1 MPVILANAAAP
12 PIIVIAVTLAL
23 ISNRTGQVP
32 AAKQAY
38 AKQAVAN
45 NGLSSRLSERCSRA
59 VEIARRLRRRRT
71 ASLRKAGQRV
81 GAKKQSSDKNSHC
94 ILLIACIENPRSQFW
109 SRQVSQVECTR
120 RSYRFCCLP
129 GHPRKRRVGAWR
141 DNRPEGLPSLVPR
154 CWSWQAWTW
163 LGLKAVRSH
172 RNAARAGTQRR
183 DVPVKLRAD
192 ITAL

>member
-23 ISNRTGQVP
+23 ISSRTGQVP

-38 AKQAVAN
+38 AKQAVAS

-109 SRQVSQVECTR
+109 SGQVSQVECTPLISSR
-120 RSYRFCCLP
+120 R
-129 GHPRKRRVGAWR
+129 
-141 DNRPEGLPSLVPR
+141 LPSLIPR

-163 LGLKAVRSH
+163 LGLEAVRSH